1 MSSKGLVNSDQS
13 RHLDSPIV
21 YDLCSRPAIVEKMAS
36 IVGPDLVLWRSN
48 FFNKGPGSNEIPWHQ
63 DWNYWPLNPVINIS
77 AWLAIDAATT
87 ENSCV
92 QIIPGSHK
100 KEIKHIRSTEGMV
113 FDEMADP
120 AHFDASRAID
130 MVLKPGEFFL
140 FNEKTMHHSNPNRS
154 QKRRLGL
161 AIRVT
166 VPNVKIDHSKMFEGH
181 KVILLRGED
190 RHQLNQ
196 SMQPL

>member
-1 MSSKGLVNSDQS
+1 MLMKARGAVESSTKGGNTVSTVETTHELSAQEV
-13 RHLDSPIV
+13 LFFEEIGYLGP
-21 YDLCSRPAIVEKMAS
+21 YAICTPEEM
-36 IVGPDLVLWRSN
+36 
-48 FFNKGPGSNEIPWHQ
+48 
-63 DWNYWPLNPVINIS
+63 
-77 AWLAIDAATT
+77 DAATT

-92 QIIPGSHK
+92 QIIPSSHK
-100 KEIKHIRSTEGMV
+100 KEFQHIRSTEGMG
-113 FDEMADP
+113 FSEMADP
-120 AHFDASRAID
+120 SHFDASRAID

-166 VPNVKIDHSKMFEGH
+166 VPKVKVDHSKMFEEH

-190 RHQLNQ
+190 RHQLNE
-196 SMQPL
+196 SMQPLPAC